1 MVKLKL
7 HAEGVAPLLVWKEV
21 DSHEVLL
28 YLCSSISTT
37 ESWWQVLQELKRAI
51 KKFLKNLID
60 SFFD

>member
-37 ESWWQVLQELKRAI
+37 ESRWQVLQEAQE
-51 KKFLKNLID
+51 KFLKNLID

>member
-37 ESWWQVLQELKRAI
+37 ESRWQVLQEAQEGY
-51 KKFLKNLID
+51 
-60 SFFD
+60 